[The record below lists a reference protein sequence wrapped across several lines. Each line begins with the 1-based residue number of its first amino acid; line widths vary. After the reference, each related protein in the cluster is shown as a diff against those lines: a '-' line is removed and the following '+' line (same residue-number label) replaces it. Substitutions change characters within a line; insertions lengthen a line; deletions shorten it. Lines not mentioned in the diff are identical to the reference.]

1 MVGFPSL
8 AERVEE
14 WKTFGSLPE
23 WKKLTSS
30 PRFSFESIVSN
41 ITNTILRPT
50 DYSQI

>member
-1 MVGFPSL
+1 MIGFPSM
-8 AERVEE
+8 AERTADWSAFV
-14 WKTFGSLPE
+14 SAPE

-30 PRFSFESIVSN
+30 SRYNFESIVSN